1 MGLNAGSS
9 APHRLARWVV
19 GAALVATSTGCGP
32 LSGVGEQS
40 AEQARSPSPS
50 GTSSS
55 SSTDSGPGVSE
66 PPDPATSPSPE
77 PPPTTTVIP
86 AGPPLASPTPVVS
99 PPPPP
104 SPRAALTGPSFVV
117 GAVAVTLPGDYHFD
131 SDQGGFKQA
140 TGPDPGIRYNPAI
153 LRLSS
158 QGFMSRPD
166 SHMGLIEGVCPVE
179 TLTSDL
185 PLVGGHAGSVVRFIY
200 RCNGTAGIDG
210 VWTFVAWRVE
220 DPAGPAFSADYFG
233 HFDRRPAELTDAF
246 QRAVWME

>member
-1 MGLNAGSS
+1 
-9 APHRLARWVV
+9 
-19 GAALVATSTGCGP
+19 
-32 LSGVGEQS
+32 
-40 AEQARSPSPS
+40 
-50 GTSSS
+50 
-55 SSTDSGPGVSE
+55 
-66 PPDPATSPSPE
+66 
-77 PPPTTTVIP
+77 
-86 AGPPLASPTPVVS
+86 
-99 PPPPP
+99 
-104 SPRAALTGPSFVV
+104 
-117 GAVAVTLPGDYHFD
+117 VAVTLPGDYHFD

-185 PLVGGHAGSVVRFIY
+185 PLAGGHAGSVVRFIY